1 MEKLMNEMKEYEKMY
16 NEMLGK
22 IEEMKRKKSHEKRQ
36 FSAERK
42 IYKQQI
48 RRLKSHN
55 VEDMTVLE
63 DEMQESSL
71 E

>member
-1 MEKLMNEMKEYEKMY
+1 MEKLMNEIKEYEKMY
-16 NEMLGK
+16 NDVLVK
-22 IEEMKRKKSHEKRQ
+22 IEEVKRKKSHDKRQ

-55 VEDMTVLE
+55 TEDTNLLE
-63 DEMQESSL
+63 DETEKSYF